1 MRDGREEGPTVRF
14 GMKIENALS
23 LSLPPDE
30 AWRLLL
36 DIPFV
41 APCLPGTELTRIVD
55 ERTFEGAVR
64 LKLGPVALAFRGQA
78 VIEEVDPDTRTV
90 RVSAKGREDRG
101 RGSAYANVTFR
112 LAPEGAGTRVDVT
125 TELHLAGSI
134 IQYARGASVVE
145 RTAQALVNQF
155 ATRLETRIESGETP
169 DAEAI
174 KVGSLLWHGVTSSA
188 ASGKKGRAEET

>member
-1 MRDGREEGPTVRF
+1 MRDAREERADGPS
-14 GMKIENALS
+14 GMKIENTLS

-41 APCLPGTELTRIVD
+41 APCLPGTELTQVVD
-55 ERTFEGAVR
+55 ERTFEGTVR

-101 RGSAYANVTFR
+101 RGSAHADVVFR
-112 LAPEGAGTRVDVT
+112 LVPDGPGTRVDVT
-125 TELHLAGSI
+125 TDLHLAGSI
-134 IQYARGASVVE
+134 IQYARGASVVD
-145 RTAQALVNQF
+145 RTAQSLVNQF
-155 ATRLETRIESGETP
+155 AARLETRIESGETP

-174 KVGSLLWHGVTSSA
+174 KVGSLLWHGIKSSVA
-188 ASGKKGRAEET
+188 AGKKGRTEET